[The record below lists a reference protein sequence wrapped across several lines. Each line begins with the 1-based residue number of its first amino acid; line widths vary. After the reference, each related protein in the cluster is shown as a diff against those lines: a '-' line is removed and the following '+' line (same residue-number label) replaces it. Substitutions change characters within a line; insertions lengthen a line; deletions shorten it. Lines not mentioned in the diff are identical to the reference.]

1 MEIKRP
7 PNEIVDDGYIF
18 DGSRTSTGAT
28 SSPNNY
34 DGEFEIFLFCR
45 AERDERENRLQKKN
59 NSHYALNCGGLLWIC
74 RTARPGA
81 LRDASVSA
89 RTFESINETIINL
102 IDFNDVVVANLTK
115 ECGNVA
121 HSHIPCSGEFS
132 RELSKNVNR
141 SNLLTGVRRSKSRKL
156 IRMYRR
162 YCICKIDPKI
172 KIGWGNYDKI
182 SYLGVVVA
190 MKFRSKHIETMGTS

>member
-89 RTFESINETIINL
+89 QTFETIDEEIISP
-102 IDFNDVVVANLTK
+102 IDFEEIADANLATVL
-115 ECGNVA
+115 GTNPNP
-121 HSHIPCSGEFS
+121 HIPGFGGFS
-132 RELSKNVNR
+132 REFLMRPNRVNAIDEIKRSKNR
-141 SNLLTGVRRSKSRKL
+141 KPILRRT
-156 IRMYRR
+156 I
-162 YCICKIDPKI
+162 YCISKK
-172 KIGWGNYDKI
+172 
-182 SYLGVVVA
+182 
-190 MKFRSKHIETMGTS
+190 RSVD